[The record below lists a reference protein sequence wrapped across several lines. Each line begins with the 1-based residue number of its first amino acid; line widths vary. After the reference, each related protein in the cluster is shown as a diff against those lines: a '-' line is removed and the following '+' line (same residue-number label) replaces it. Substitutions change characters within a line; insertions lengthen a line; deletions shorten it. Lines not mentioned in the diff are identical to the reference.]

1 MKSYLF
7 STLVRK
13 SLSATI
19 CAVGLCSPLT
29 QELYSQGKADY
40 IGTSMANAN
49 TAYSSGTSALFTNPA
64 NLISTQNTGME
75 LSIGSVGIMAG
86 NSMMSLSEFNYYFGG
101 VQANGRTQA
110 RTLNNEERDVF
121 LQKFDGGRVASQVDI
136 APIAFTMPLS
146 STTTIGA
153 AIYTTVQGN
162 MIFPE
167 QFSVALSGSA
177 GAVPLSLS
185 DISFSA
191 MAYSAY
197 QVSVAHEIFNS
208 KSSTTTTS
216 IRSGV
221 SIKYLQG
228 LYYSG
233 SGDNQS
239 ITLTPFTPAGFD
251 STKSW
256 AMNVRSRIMQA
267 GTSSELSPAMLFGSG
282 SVGSGIGFDIGT
294 TVSFTDNDG
303 SFTNFSIA
311 ITDVGSIGWKGKES
325 VINVNDTLSGVANVN
340 QTYFDRY
347 QPKESA
353 TDFTTS
359 LPMRLR
365 IGTSNRWANILGEG
379 HHITGVFEYTQGL
392 NCIGAN
398 TQLSQVG
405 IGAEISQSGFI
416 PAFRAGLR
424 IGGFSGTQIT
434 TGLGWMIYNTVG
446 FNLSLGSITPVLSSG
461 STSWIDGGCGI
472 VVRL

>member
-1 MKSYLF
+1 MKSPLF
-7 STLVRK
+7 SANIRK
-13 SLSATI
+13 SLSATV
-19 CAVGLCSPLT
+19 CAIGLCSFISH
-29 QELYSQGKADY
+29 EAYSQSKADY

-64 NLISTQNTGME
+64 NLISSENNGVE
-75 LSIGSVGIMAG
+75 IAVGSIGIMAG

-146 STTTIGA
+146 PTTTIGA

-167 QFSVALSGSA
+167 QFSFALNGSA
-177 GAVPLSLS
+177 GTSPLSLS
-185 DISFSA
+185 DVSFSA

-197 QVSVAHEIFNS
+197 QVSVAHEVFNS
-208 KSSTTTTS
+208 KTSTTTTG

-221 SIKYLQG
+221 SVKYLQG

-267 GTSSELSPAMLFGSG
+267 GTSSEISPAMMFGAG
-282 SVGSGIGFDIGT
+282 SVGSGIGFDVGT
-294 TVSFTDNDG
+294 TISFTDNDG
-303 SFTNFSIA
+303 GFTNFSIA
-311 ITDVGSIGWKGKES
+311 VTDVGSIAWRGKES
-325 VINVNDTLSGVANVN
+325 VINVNDTLSGIANVN

-347 QPKESA
+347 QPKESVA
-353 TDFTTS
+353 DFTTS

-365 IGTSNRWANILGEG
+365 IGTSSRWTNILGEG

-392 NCIGAN
+392 NCIGGN
-398 TQLSQVG
+398 TLSSQVG
-405 IGAEISQSGFI
+405 IGVGLSQNGYI

-424 IGGFSGTQIT
+424 IGGFTGTQIT
-434 TGLGWMIYNTVG
+434 TGLGWMICNTVG
-446 FNLSLGSITPVLSSG
+446 VNLSLGSITPIVSSG